1 MHHSMHSIKINDLIG
16 VQVFC
21 NEIISNNTF
30 AIEFSIDYEIAIIGL
45 LSQDQHRSHNTIII
59 IFKNFSNKFRFFLES
74 SHGMLTS
81 LHTLLYFK
89 WILAFD

>member
-1 MHHSMHSIKINDLIG
+1 MHSIKINDLIG

-30 AIEFSIDYEIAIIGL
+30 AIEFSIDYKIGIIGL
-45 LSQDQHRSHNTIII
+45 LSQDQHRSQNTIII
-59 IFKNFSNKFRFFLES
+59 IFKNFSNKSRFLLEYNR
-74 SHGMLTS
+74 GMRTKLY
-81 LHTLLYFK
+81 TLLYWK